1 MALEWKEKYEI
12 GDRKIDAEHQEWFRL
27 ANTFLVTDDELV
39 MNRTGE
45 VFYQYTLHH
54 FFHEEVLM
62 HELQYPFIASHIK
75 EHERLVNT
83 LRKILEVG
91 KNELAK
97 DELEDFVGY
106 WLLKHITSYDA
117 PFTVYVR
124 RNCVASPM

>member
-27 ANTFLVTDDELV
+27 ANIFLVTNDELV

-45 VFYQYTLHH
+45 EFFQYTLHH
-54 FFHEEVLM
+54 FFHEEVAM
-62 HELQYPFIASHIK
+62 HELQYPLIASHIK
-75 EHERLVNT
+75 EHERLVST

-106 WLLKHITSYDA
+106 WLVKHITSYDSR
-117 PFTVYVR
+117 FTLYVR
-124 RNCVASPM
+124 RNCVLSPM